1 MTINVSPDYGVP
13 VPTDLNDPTFLERV
27 AAMANT
33 VDTLEDN
40 GLFVTATD
48 EDKAI
53 AAKIAAA
60 YAADP
65 KTTEEQVTTPR
76 ALSLTPAVLQHVR
89 TYLDE
94 YGRSVVDNAVQI
106 RHLVTNRLL
115 EESQN
120 PDPRIRLKA
129 LELLG
134 KHSDVGLFTDRS
146 EVRITD
152 QTTDALKDKLREK
165 LQKLVRKTEKI
176 QVADDVIDVDAEM
189 GISMPENREVW
200 VPENENE

>member
-13 VPTDLNDPTFLERV
+13 VPTDLNDPSFLERV
-27 AAMANT
+27 AAMAST

-40 GLFVTATD
+40 GLFVNATE

-53 AAKIAAA
+53 AAKIATA

-65 KTTEEQVTTPR
+65 KTTEDQVTPAR
-76 ALSLTPAVLQHVR
+76 ALSLTPAVLQNVR
-89 TYLDE
+89 NYLDE
-94 YGRSVVDNAVQI
+94 YGHSVVQNAIQL

-120 PDPRIRLKA
+120 PDPRILLKA

-146 EVRITD
+146 EVRLTD
-152 QTTDALKDKLREK
+152 QTTDVLKEKLREK
-165 LQKLVRKTEKI
+165 LQKLIRKTEKVQI
-176 QVADDVIDVDAEM
+176 ADDVIDIDAEI
-189 GISMPENREVW
+189 GVPDPETKEFW
-200 VPENENE
+200 VPEAANE

>member
-13 VPTDLNDPTFLERV
+13 VPTNGNDPSFIERV

-33 VDTLEDN
+33 VDTLQEN
-40 GLFVTATD
+40 GLFVNATKA
-48 EDKAI
+48 DKAV
-53 AAKIAAA
+53 AAKIATAFA
-60 YAADP
+60 MNPQGTD
-65 KTTEEQVTTPR
+65 EQVTPAR
-76 ALSLTPAVLQHVR
+76 ALSLPPAVLQQVR
-89 TYLDE
+89 SYLDE
-94 YGRSVVDNAVQI
+94 YGRSVVQNALEI
-106 RHLVTNRLL
+106 RYLVTNRLL

-152 QTTDALKDKLREK
+152 QTTDVLKEKLREK
-165 LQKLVRKTEKI
+165 LQKLVRKSETVQI
-176 QVADDVIDVDAEM
+176 ADDVIDIDAELGLQNIGM
-189 GISMPENREVW
+189 KEVW
-200 VPENENE
+200 VPEDENE

>member
-13 VPTDLNDPTFLERV
+13 VSADHDDPTFLERV

-33 VDTLEDN
+33 VDTLEEN
-40 GLFVTATD
+40 GLFVNATD
-48 EDKAI
+48 EDKAV

-60 YAADP
+60 YATDP
-65 KTTEEQVTTPR
+65 KTTEEQVTVNR
-76 ALSLTPAVLQHVR
+76 ALSLPPAVLQNVR
-89 TYLDE
+89 SYLDE
-94 YGRSVVDNAVQI
+94 YGRNVVQSAIEI
-106 RHLVTNRLL
+106 RYLVTNRLL

-152 QTTDALKDKLREK
+152 QTTDVLKEKLREK
-165 LQKLVRKTEKI
+165 LQKLIRKTEKVHI
-176 QVADDVIDVDAEM
+176 ADDVIDVDVEM
-189 GISMPENREVW
+189 GLRDAVTKEVW